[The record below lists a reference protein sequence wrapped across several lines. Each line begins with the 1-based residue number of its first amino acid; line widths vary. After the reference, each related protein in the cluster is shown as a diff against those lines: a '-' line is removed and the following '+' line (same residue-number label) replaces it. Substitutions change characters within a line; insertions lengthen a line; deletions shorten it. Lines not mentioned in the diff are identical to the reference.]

1 MCSVCAAERIAAVDL
16 IVEGKGTFVG
26 KHQGRV
32 RVSCDGKTVSEAPLI
47 HLQQVIIVGTGVSL
61 SSDVVQTCAEEGIPI
76 HFLNERD
83 RTVASIYAAGLNG
96 TVLTRRAQLGAF
108 EDERGT
114 ALARG
119 FVLGKLENQ
128 RNLLRYM
135 GKYRKE
141 AQPAIFEELA
151 LVAAE
156 LGDALDEARKVPA
169 QPIND
174 IRDLLLSVEG
184 RAASRYWGAVRHV
197 IPDALHW
204 PGRAT
209 QGATDD
215 FNMLLNYG
223 YGVLYA
229 QVERCLV
236 LAGLDPYGGF
246 LHADRPGRVS
256 LVMDLI
262 EEFRQPVVD
271 RTVIGLVN
279 RGFAVERDEQGQLEK
294 ATRKR
299 LAEKV
304 LERLE
309 SAELYEGKRQPLR
322 FIMQCQARHI
332 ATFVRRERAE
342 YVPFV
347 AGW

>member
-1 MCSVCAAERIAAVDL
+1 MDL
-16 IVEGKGTFVG
+16 IVEGKGIFLG
-26 KHQGRV
+26 KHQGRL
-32 RVSCDGKTVSEAPLI
+32 RVAREGKTISEAPLI

-76 HFLNERD
+76 HFLDERG
-83 RTVASIYAAGLNG
+83 RVPASLYAAGLNG

-108 EDERGT
+108 TDERGT

-119 FVLGKLENQ
+119 FVMGKLENQ

-141 AQPAIFEELA
+141 AQPDLFDELS
-151 LVAAE
+151 LVAGE
-156 LGDALDEARKVPA
+156 LGDAVDAARKVPER
-169 QPIND
+169 PVDD
-174 IRDLLLSVEG
+174 IRELLLSVEG
-184 RAASRYWGAVRHV
+184 RAAKRYWEAIRRV
-197 IPDALHW
+197 IPDALQW
-204 PGRAT
+204 PGRET

-246 LHADRPGRVS
+246 LHTDRPGKVS

-279 RGFAVERDEQGQLEK
+279 RGFAVERDAIGQLEL

-299 LAEKV
+299 LADKV

-332 ATFVRRERAE
+332 ATFVRRERPE
-342 YVPFV
+342 YLPFV